1 MPTIDG
7 CDVQKEGQ
15 EKSKIQKKLKLWSL
29 GELERRQEFV
39 EGVNNTY
46 HGIKIDV
53 I

>member
-1 MPTIDG
+1 MPSIDG

-29 GELERRQEFV
+29 GELKKRQEFV

-46 HGIKIDV
+46 DGIKMDV